1 MAIKNT
7 LEGKITYRIKRSEA
21 SVFLRRDFEDLGGY
35 DQVGRVLRQL
45 IQKELLISI
54 GYGLY
59 ARADQSG
66 FFKGET
72 LPDKP
77 LPELGEEALKK
88 LGFKIVQT
96 EAERLYNEGKSTQVP
111 TGRKIGIQGQKRI
124 SRRIGYDGKRI
135 YFERHA

>member
-7 LEGKITYRIKRSEA
+7 LEGKMTYRIKRSEA

-45 IQKELLISI
+45 VQKELLINI

-66 FFKGET
+66 FFKGEVIA
-72 LPDKP
+72 DKP
-77 LPELGEEALKK
+77 LPELGREALKK
-88 LGFKIVQT
+88 LGFKVVQST
-96 EAERLYNEGKSTQVP
+96 AERLYNERKSTQVP
-111 TGRKIGIQGQKRI
+111 TGRMIGIQGQKRI
-124 SRRIGYDGKRI
+124 SRKIGYNGRRV

>member
-7 LEGKITYRIKRSEA
+7 LEGKMTYRIKRSEA
-21 SVFLRRDFEDLGGY
+21 SVFLRRDFKDLGGY

-45 IQKELLISI
+45 VQKELLINI

-66 FFKGET
+66 FFKGEVRA
-72 LPDKP
+72 DKS
-77 LPELGEEALKK
+77 LPELGREALKK

-96 EAERLYNEGKSTQVP
+96 TAERLYNERKSTQVP

-124 SRRIGYDGKRI
+124 SRKIGYNGRRV

>member
-7 LEGKITYRIKRSEA
+7 LEGKMTYRIKRSA
-21 SVFLRRDFEDLGGY
+21 LAVFMRRDFEDLGGY

-45 IQKELLISI
+45 VQKELLINI

-59 ARADQSG
+59 ARIHQSP
-66 FFKGET
+66 FTGEM

-124 SRRIGYDGKRI
+124 SRRIGYDGKRV

>member
-7 LEGKITYRIKRSEA
+7 LEGKITYRIKRSA
-21 SVFLRRDFEDLGGY
+21 GAVFMRRDFEDLGGY

-45 IQKELLISI
+45 VQKELLINI

-59 ARADQSG
+59 ARIHQSP
-66 FFKGET
+66 FTGEM
-72 LPDKP
+72 LPDKS
-77 LPELGEEALKK
+77 LPELGREALKK

-96 EAERLYNEGKSTQVP
+96 TAERLYNERKSTQVP

-124 SRRIGYDGKRI
+124 SRRIGYNGRRV
-135 YFERHA
+135 YFEHHA

>member
-1 MAIKNT
+1 MTIKNT
-7 LEGKITYRIKRSEA
+7 LEGKMTYRIKRSAEA
-21 SVFLRRDFEDLGGY
+21 VFMRRDFKDLGGY

-45 IQKELLISI
+45 IQKELLINI

-66 FFKGET
+66 FFKGEVIA
-72 LPDKP
+72 DKP

-88 LGFKIVQT
+88 LGFKVVRTTAQ
-96 EAERLYNEGKSTQVP
+96 RLNDEGKSTQVP
-111 TGRKIGIQGQKRI
+111 TGRMIGIQGQKRI
-124 SRRIGYDGKRI
+124 SRKIGYDGRRI

>member
-7 LEGKITYRIKRSEA
+7 LEGKMTYRIKRSAEA
-21 SVFLRRDFEDLGGY
+21 VFLRRDFKDLGGY

-45 IQKELLISI
+45 VQKELLINI

-59 ARADQSG
+59 ARIHQSP
-66 FFKGET
+66 FTGEM

-77 LPELGEEALKK
+77 LPELGREALKK
-88 LGFKIVQT
+88 LGFKVVQT
-96 EAERLYNEGKSTQVP
+96 TAERLYNERKSTQVP

-124 SRRIGYDGKRI
+124 SRRIGYDGKRV
-135 YFERHA
+135 YFEHHA

>member
-1 MAIKNT
+1 M
-7 LEGKITYRIKRSEA
+7 
-21 SVFLRRDFEDLGGY
+21 
-35 DQVGRVLRQL
+35 RQL
-45 IQKELLISI
+45 VQKELLINI

-59 ARADQSG
+59 ARADRSSFTG
-66 FFKGET
+66 N
-72 LPDKP
+72 LILDKP
-77 LPELGEEALKK
+77 LPEIGEEALKK

-124 SRRIGYDGKRI
+124 SRKIGYNGRRV

>member
-7 LEGKITYRIKRSEA
+7 LEGKMTYRIKRSAEA
-21 SVFLRRDFEDLGGY
+21 VFMRRDFKDLGGY

-45 IQKELLISI
+45 VQKELLINI

-59 ARADQSG
+59 ARIHQSP
-66 FFKGET
+66 FTGEM

-77 LPELGEEALKK
+77 LPELGREALKK
-88 LGFKIVQT
+88 LGFKVVQT

>member
-7 LEGKITYRIKRSEA
+7 LEGKMTYRIKRSA
-21 SVFLRRDFEDLGGY
+21 DAVFLRRDFKDLGGY

-45 IQKELLISI
+45 VQKELLINI

-59 ARADQSG
+59 ARIHQSP
-66 FFKGET
+66 FTGEM

-77 LPELGEEALKK
+77 LPELGREALKK
-88 LGFKIVQT
+88 LGFKVVQT
-96 EAERLYNEGKSTQVP
+96 TAERLYNERKSTQVP

-124 SRRIGYDGKRI
+124 SRRIGYDGKRV
-135 YFERHA
+135 YFEHHA

>member
-7 LEGKITYRIKRSEA
+7 LEGKMTYRIKRSAEA
-21 SVFLRRDFEDLGGY
+21 VFLRRDFEDLGGY

-45 IQKELLISI
+45 VQKELLINI

-59 ARADQSG
+59 ARIHQSP
-66 FFKGET
+66 FTGEM

-77 LPELGEEALKK
+77 LPELGREALKK
-88 LGFKIVQT
+88 LGFKVVRTKAQ
-96 EAERLYNEGKSTQVP
+96 RLNDEGKSTQVP

-124 SRRIGYDGKRI
+124 SRRIGYNGRRV

>member
-1 MAIKNT
+1 M
-7 LEGKITYRIKRSEA
+7 
-21 SVFLRRDFEDLGGY
+21 FLRRDFEDLGGY

-45 IQKELLISI
+45 VQKELLINI

-59 ARADQSG
+59 ARIHQSP
-66 FFKGET
+66 FTGEM

-124 SRRIGYDGKRI
+124 SRRIGYDGKRV